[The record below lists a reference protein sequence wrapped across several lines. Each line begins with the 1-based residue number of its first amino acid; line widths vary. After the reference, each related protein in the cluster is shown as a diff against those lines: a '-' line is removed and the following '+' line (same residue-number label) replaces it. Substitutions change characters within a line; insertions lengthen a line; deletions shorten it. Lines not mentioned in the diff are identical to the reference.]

1 MSFRI
6 LFFIFIGLG
15 IVVPLFAEEAE
26 PDDKTEENKTDQKI
40 PPEYE
45 KLIAEIKML
54 NEQEAFAEL
63 ERTINAGNKDRLKV
77 ILYLFPQLLNKQ
89 DKFQRTP
96 LFNAA
101 YANKF
106 ELVKYLVSKK
116 ANISTPDVNGDTPL
130 HVAASEGLKP
140 IVEYLIQK
148 GALIYTQN
156 KKGETPLY
164 KAVSMG
170 ELEVVSYLIS
180 KGAGVDVQDKKGN
193 TTLHRAAYKGHEDMV
208 KFLIQA
214 GARKTAVNKNGQTPA
229 DVTKNENIRKMLQK
243 K

>member
-1 MSFRI
+1 MSFKI

-15 IVVPLFAEEAE
+15 MIFPLSAEETE
-26 PDDKTEENKTDQKI
+26 PNDDSEENKTDQKI

-45 KLIAEIKML
+45 KLVAEIKML
-54 NEQEAFAEL
+54 NEKEAFAEL
-63 ERTINAGNKDRLKV
+63 ERTIITGNKDRLKV

-96 LFNAA
+96 LFNAV
-101 YANKF
+101 YVNKI
-106 ELVKYLVSKK
+106 ELVKYLLSKR

-130 HVAASEGLKP
+130 HAAASEGLKP
-140 IVEYLIQK
+140 VVEYLIQK

-170 ELEVVSYLIS
+170 ELEVVTYLIA
-180 KGAGVDVQDKKGN
+180 KGAGVDVKDKKGN
-193 TTLHRAAYKGHEDMV
+193 TTLHRAAYKGHEEMV
-208 KFLIQA
+208 KFLIQS
-214 GARKTAVNKNGQTPA
+214 GAQRAAVNNNGQTPA
-229 DVTKNENIRKMLQK
+229 DIAKNDNIRKMLQK